1 MEYMDNGL
9 YAVGG
14 GGVVWL
20 AQMMWAKVFST
31 EGKSHD
37 LLVQQLTERIAS
49 QEQRLLNLESGLD
62 DERRLRRTAE
72 DKVQALEF
80 YVARL
85 KAELQKHGIEV
96 PGHDGIDIKAGGTD

>member
-1 MEYMDNGL
+1 MEGDVIGYS
-9 YAVGG
+9 VGG
-14 GGVVWL
+14 LGLVSL
-20 AQMMWAKVFST
+20 IAQGIWNKVFST

-62 DERRLRRTAE
+62 DERRLRRQAE

-80 YVARL
+80 YVVLL

-96 PGHDGIDIKAGGTD
+96 PKPDFDEYKAGGTD